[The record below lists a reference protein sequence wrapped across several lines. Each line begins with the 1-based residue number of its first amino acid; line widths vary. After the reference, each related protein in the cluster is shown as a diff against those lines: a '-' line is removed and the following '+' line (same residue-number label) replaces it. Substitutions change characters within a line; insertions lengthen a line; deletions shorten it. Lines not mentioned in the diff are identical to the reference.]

1 MELFYSENLRYTDE
15 TLFFSKEESRHLNKV
30 LRKKPGNLISVTN
43 GEGLEWKGEIVS
55 TDIRKVVAQKTESL
69 FHQNKITPL
78 HIAIAPTKSNDRM
91 EWFLEKATEIG
102 VTQITPILCQHSE
115 RKTIKPVRM
124 KKILVGGLKQSAQFY
139 LPKLNPL
146 LSYED
151 FIGLGHKDI
160 KLLAHCQKGNK
171 KDLSLIENLDGNLL
185 IVIGPE
191 GDFSKVEIEM
201 AREMVFTE
209 ITLGSQRLRTE
220 TAGVVACS
228 MVATFR
234 EILKN
239 K

>member
-1 MELFYSENLRYTDE
+1 
-15 TLFFSKEESRHLNKV
+15 
-30 LRKKPGNLISVTN
+30 
-43 GEGLEWKGEIVS
+43 VS
-55 TDIRKVVAQKTESL
+55 TDIRKVAAQKTGSL

-115 RKTIKPVRM
+115 RKTIKPDRM
-124 KKILVGGLKQSAQFY
+124 KKFLVGGIKQSAQFY

-146 LSYED
+146 LSFED
-151 FIGLGHKDI
+151 FISLSNHDV
-160 KLLAHCQKGNK
+160 KLLAHCQKSIK

-228 MVATFR
+228 KVATFR
-234 EILKN
+234 ELLKN

>member
-1 MELFYSENLRYTDE
+1 
-15 TLFFSKEESRHLNKV
+15 
-30 LRKKPGNLISVTN
+30 
-43 GEGLEWKGEIVS
+43 
-55 TDIRKVVAQKTESL
+55 
-69 FHQNKITPL
+69 
-78 HIAIAPTKSNDRM
+78 
-91 EWFLEKATEIG
+91 
-102 VTQITPILCQHSE
+102 
-115 RKTIKPVRM
+115 M

-191 GDFSKVEIEM
+191 GDFSEVEIEM

-228 MVATFR
+228 KVATFR